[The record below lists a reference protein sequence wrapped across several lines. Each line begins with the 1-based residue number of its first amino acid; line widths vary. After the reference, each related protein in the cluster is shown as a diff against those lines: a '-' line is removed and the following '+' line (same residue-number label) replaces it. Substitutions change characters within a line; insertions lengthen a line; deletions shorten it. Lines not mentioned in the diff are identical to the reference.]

1 MSEVIMRVEELSK
14 YFPLKKFDE
23 NHERLYVKAVDNVT
37 FSVKK
42 GETLGIVGESGCGK
56 STLGR
61 TMIKLMEPTEG
72 RIYFQGQE
80 ITHLKEKQMRQIRKD
95 VQIMFQD
102 PYASLDPRMTV
113 GDIIAEPMDIQKM
126 YTDKKERLNRILEL
140 MELCGLNKDY
150 ITRYPHEFSG
160 GQRQRIGIARALAV
174 NPKLIV
180 CDEPVSALDVS
191 IQSQIINLLIE
202 LKKKLDLSLIFISH
216 DLSVVR
222 HIADRVV
229 VMYLGRVM
237 EVGDTKDIFE
247 NPQHPY
253 TQALLSSIPVIGE
266 NSFETMQVLEG
277 ELPSPVNPPPCCPFH
292 TRCPRVKPECSR
304 ELQQY
309 RYLGNG
315 HIAACWRLDER
326 WGDY

>member
-1 MSEVIMRVEELSK
+1 MSDVIMRVEELSK

-23 NHERLYVKAVDNVT
+23 QQQRLYVKAVDSVS
-37 FSVKK
+37 FSVRE

-61 TMIKLMEPTEG
+61 TMIKLQEPTDG
-72 RIYFQGQE
+72 RIYFRGE
-80 ITHLKEKQMRQIRKD
+80 DITNYKEKQMRPIRKE

-126 YTDKKERLNRILEL
+126 YPDKRARLNRILEL

-160 GQRQRIGIARALAV
+160 GQRQRIGIARALSV

-202 LKKKLDLSLIFISH
+202 LKQKLNLSLVFISH
-216 DLSVVR
+216 DLSVVK
-222 HIADRVV
+222 HIADRVI
-229 VMYLGRVM
+229 VMYLGRIM
-237 EVGDTKDIFE
+237 EMGTKKDIFE

-266 NSFETMQVLEG
+266 ESFETMQVLEG
-277 ELPSPVNPPPCCPFH
+277 ELPSPVNPPVCCPFH
-292 TRCPRVKPECSR
+292 TRCPKATPECSR
-304 ELQQY
+304 MIQPY
-309 RYLGNG
+309 RNLGNG
-315 HIAACWRLDER
+315 HLAACWRAR
-326 WGDY
+326 

>member
-1 MSEVIMRVEELSK
+1 MSNVVMRVEELSK

-23 NHERLYVKAVDNVT
+23 QQQRLYVKAVDQVS
-37 FSVKK
+37 FSVYE

-61 TMIKLMEPTEG
+61 TMIKLQEPTDG
-72 RIYFQGQE
+72 RIYFRGE
-80 ITHLKEKQMRQIRKD
+80 DITGYKEKQMRPVRKE

-126 YTDKKERLNRILEL
+126 YPDKRDRLNRILEL

-160 GQRQRIGIARALAV
+160 GQRQRIGIARALSV

-202 LKKKLDLSLIFISH
+202 LKEKLNLSLVFISH
-216 DLSVVR
+216 DLSVVK
-222 HIADRVV
+222 HIADRVI
-229 VMYLGRVM
+229 VMYLGRIM
-237 EVGDTKDIFE
+237 EMGSKKDIFE

-266 NSFETMQVLEG
+266 DSFETMQVLEG

-292 TRCPRVKPECSR
+292 TRCPKARPECSR
-304 ELQQY
+304 MIQPY
-309 RYLGNG
+309 RNLGSG
-315 HIAACWRLDER
+315 HFAACWQAR
-326 WGDY
+326 

>member
-1 MSEVIMRVEELSK
+1 MSEVIMKVEELSK
-14 YFPLKKFDE
+14 YFPLKKFDK
-23 NHERLYVKAVDNVT
+23 NQERLYVKAVDNVS
-37 FSVKK
+37 FSVHE

-61 TMIKLMEPTEG
+61 TMIRLQEPTSG
-72 RIYFQGQE
+72 HIYFRGE
-80 ITHLKEKQMRQIRKD
+80 DITALKDRQMRKIRKE

-113 GDIIAEPMDIQKM
+113 GDIIAEPIDIQKM
-126 YTDKKERLNRILEL
+126 YPDKKQRLARILEL
-140 MELCGLNKDY
+140 MELCGLNKEY

-160 GQRQRIGIARALAV
+160 GQRQRIGIARALSV
-174 NPKLIV
+174 NPKLII

-202 LKKKLDLSLIFISH
+202 LKKKLNLSLVFISH
-216 DLSVVR
+216 DLSVVN

-237 EVGDTKDIFE
+237 EIGDKKDIFE

-266 NSFETMQVLEG
+266 NSFDTMQVLEG

-292 TRCPRVKPECSR
+292 TRCPKAIPDCARMIQP
-304 ELQQY
+304 Y
-309 RYLGNG
+309 RNLGNG
-315 HIAACWRLDER
+315 HLVSCWRAK
-326 WGDY
+326 

>member
-1 MSEVIMRVEELSK
+1 MSDVIMRVEELSK

-23 NHERLYVKAVDNVT
+23 QQQRLYVKAVDSVS
-37 FSVKK
+37 FSVRE

-61 TMIKLMEPTEG
+61 TMIKLQEPTDG
-72 RIYFQGQE
+72 RIYFRGE
-80 ITHLKEKQMRQIRKD
+80 DITNYKEKQMCPIRKE

-126 YTDKKERLNRILEL
+126 YPDKRARLNRILEL

-160 GQRQRIGIARALAV
+160 GQRQRIGIARALSV

-202 LKKKLDLSLIFISH
+202 LKQKLNLSLVFISH
-216 DLSVVR
+216 DLSVVK
-222 HIADRVV
+222 HIADRVI
-229 VMYLGRVM
+229 VMYLGRIM
-237 EVGDTKDIFE
+237 EMGTKKDIFE

-266 NSFETMQVLEG
+266 ESFETMQVLEG
-277 ELPSPVNPPPCCPFH
+277 ELPSPVNPPVCCPFH
-292 TRCPRVKPECSR
+292 TRCPKATPECSR
-304 ELQQY
+304 MIQPY
-309 RYLGNG
+309 RNLGNG
-315 HIAACWRLDER
+315 HLAACWRAR
-326 WGDY
+326 